1 MKSPARRSATKK
13 DALEPLRF
21 LLLHSFYSR

>member
-1 MKSPARRSATKK
+1 MKSPARRSAAEK

-21 LLLHSFYSR
+21 PPLWSFYSR